1 MELPSINSTTSIS
14 DNPDLRN
21 HYEKLLFKNQSGN
34 SLSDLPNA
42 ALLKNS
48 SGNPTLYQRNNGNK
62 KLDNFDFI
70 SGFKNLNTNQSLND
84 QTFQLSQNDSR
95 IIPDM
100 SHYNHY
106 GQQRHL
112 SFPENYQ
119 QNQLQQQHR
128 HLSFPE
134 NHQQQ
139 RMMTNQHSAWNQ
151 DDTRRYSANNNNHN
165 YMVNS
170 NNNNN
175 NSSSVLPNGYVS
187 TDNIILHQQMN
198 GVEQVRKHHSLSNGE
213 INGISNRWN
222 AQDSNNN
229 NNNNTNNNNN
239 NIQYPPEKYLMN
251 QNVSM
256 RTTKNNYTVNQ
267 SDKLKQQLPH
277 FLSNNN
283 NNTTN
288 PNEVAIE
295 DGLLLVNGKDIVSSN
310 ELHQLYASCGNNYFS
325 STIVYPLIDYIKDLI
340 SIPNENV
347 SDNNKKNNVL
357 QFLTFLQS
365 CNSNFANQ
373 FDNSGKPYDP
383 SQIQN
388 LNGNRGAENITSLQP
403 KGLVLVSLKN
413 GKLEL
418 LSTPHNTNLH
428 LKRGDLVIIDGD
440 RGKDLVQVVEANV
453 SLNLALFTNFLK
465 KKVHFDSLI
474 TAKYQHYPN
483 DKFIQTLINSKNG
496 SGERLNTKLYD
507 IIELTQLIIPS
518 KQVLRFATP
527 WEVMTNLQHKF
538 QDELKALHIAQM
550 KLQNLNN
557 SRINGAENGEVS
569 IDKKPL
575 NIKILNSEFQFDRKK
590 LTFYYICEERN
601 DFREL
606 IKELFKFYKTRI
618 WLCAIPNN
626 LSIDSKY
633 YDIERK
639 ELSIYEQMIRSQ
651 QFLESN
657 GANSFSLFNPTSST
671 DEALNI
677 PPLNKIELDN
687 FQIGIYKELLEELF

>member
-21 HYEKLLFKNQSGN
+21 HYEKLLFNNQSGN
-34 SLSDLPNA
+34 SLSDLPNTTI
-42 ALLKNS
+42 LKNS
-48 SGNPTLYQRNNGNK
+48 VGNAHLYQRINSIK
-62 KLDNFDFI
+62 RLDNFDFI
-70 SGFKNLNTNQSLND
+70 SGFKNLNPTQSPNDSPYQSYQSDPRIPDDSTNPLSQNNSAIIND
-84 QTFQLSQNDSR
+84 SPYHLSQNDSR
-95 IIPDM
+95 MTPDV
-100 SHYNHY
+100 SPYSQY

-112 SFPENYQ
+112 SFPGN
-119 QNQLQQQHR
+119 QQQQQQQQQLR

-134 NHQQQ
+134 NNQPQQ
-139 RMMTNQHSAWNQ
+139 RTMASQHSTWNQ
-151 DDTRRYSANNNNHN
+151 D
-165 YMVNS
+165 

-175 NSSSVLPNGYVS
+175 NNRRFSTNTNNSISNSSSNYLVSSNTNSLLPSGYVS
-187 TDNIILHQQMN
+187 TDNIMLHQPLN
-198 GVEQVRKHHSLSNGE
+198 SLEQVRKHHSLSNGE

-222 AQDSNNN
+222 GQENNNATSNNN
-229 NNNNTNNNNN
+229 SNS
-239 NIQYPPEKYLMN
+239 
-251 QNVSM
+251 NV
-256 RTTKNNYTVNQ
+256 
-267 SDKLKQQLPH
+267 
-277 FLSNNN
+277 
-283 NNTTN
+283 
-288 PNEVAIE
+288 NEVAIE
-295 DGLLLVNGKDIVSSN
+295 DGLLLINGKYIASSN
-310 ELHQLYASCGNNYFS
+310 ELYQLYGSCGNNYFS
-325 STIVYPLIDYIKDLI
+325 SSVVYPLVDYMKELTY
-340 SIPNENV
+340 IPATNVV
-347 SDNNKKNNVL
+347 SDNRKNNVL
-357 QFLTFLQS
+357 QFLTFLQN
-365 CNSNFANQ
+365 CNSNFVNQ
-373 FDNSGKPYDP
+373 FHNSGKLYNS
-383 SQIQN
+383 SQNQN
-388 LNGNRGAENITSLQP
+388 LNSSRGPESVNLLQP
-403 KGLVLVSLKN
+403 KGLVLVALKN

-453 SLNLALFTNFLK
+453 NMNLALFSNFLK

-474 TAKYQHYPN
+474 TAKYQHFPN

-496 SGERLNTKLYD
+496 SGEKLNTKLYD

-538 QDELKALHIAQM
+538 QDELKALHIAQI

-557 SRINGAENGEVS
+557 SRMNNTDNGEVP

-575 NIKILNSEFQFDRKK
+575 NIKILNSEFQFDRNK

-626 LSIDSKY
+626 LNIDSKY

-639 ELSIYEQMIRSQ
+639 ELTIYEQMIRSQ
-651 QFLESN
+651 QSLDLN
-657 GANSFSLFNPTSST
+657 GSNSFSLYNPTTST
-671 DEALNI
+671 NEALSI
-677 PPLNKIELDN
+677 PPLSSIELDN
-687 FQIGIYKELLEELF
+687 FQIGIYKELINELF